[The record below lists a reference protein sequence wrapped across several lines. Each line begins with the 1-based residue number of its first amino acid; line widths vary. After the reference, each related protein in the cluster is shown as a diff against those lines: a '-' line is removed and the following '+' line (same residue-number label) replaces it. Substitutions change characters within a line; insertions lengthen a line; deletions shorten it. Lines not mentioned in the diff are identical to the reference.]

1 MWSMWWTSRMKF
13 TLSRSRHARQ
23 TRQASKPQSW
33 QCRKAH
39 KLVTAMSIASNNKR
53 VNNTIHKFLN
63 FTIMANLILA
73 SKREVKSGAQMW
85 HVYQH
90 ENGAKVAE
98 SEYYFSLPI
107 KALKYAF
114 LLRKRTGAIIPKAIY
129 TKLMADVSASKA
141 QAEPSESAPESEQV
155 AELSALGKAYEQMKA
170 KHPDSIL
177 LFRCGDFYEAYGDDA
192 KTASEVLGITLT
204 RTSRKDIT
212 AQMAG
217 FPHHALDTYLP
228 KLVRAGKRVAICDEP
243 TKVAEKVEPAK
254 KATRKSAKKESK

>member
-1 MWSMWWTSRMKF
+1 
-13 TLSRSRHARQ
+13 
-23 TRQASKPQSW
+23 
-33 QCRKAH
+33 
-39 KLVTAMSIASNNKR
+39 
-53 VNNTIHKFLN
+53 
-63 FTIMANLILA
+63 MANLILA

-98 SEYYFSLPI
+98 SEFYFALPY
-107 KALKYAF
+107 KALRYAF
-114 LLRKRTGAIIPKAIY
+114 MLRKRTGAIIPKAIY

-141 QAEPSESAPESEQV
+141 QAEPSAESAPQAEQASEP
-155 AELSALGKAYEQMKA
+155 SALAKAYEQMKA

-192 KTASEVLGITLT
+192 RTASEVLGITLT

-243 TKVAEKVEPAK
+243 SKVAEKVEPAK

>member
-1 MWSMWWTSRMKF
+1 
-13 TLSRSRHARQ
+13 
-23 TRQASKPQSW
+23 
-33 QCRKAH
+33 
-39 KLVTAMSIASNNKR
+39 
-53 VNNTIHKFLN
+53 
-63 FTIMANLILA
+63 MANLILA

-98 SEYYFSLPI
+98 SEFYFALPY
-107 KALKYAF
+107 KALRYAF
-114 LLRKRTGAIIPKAIY
+114 MLRKRTGAIIPKAIY

-141 QAEPSESAPESEQV
+141 QAEPSAESAPQAEQV
-155 AELSALGKAYEQMKA
+155 SEPSALAKAYEQMKA
-170 KHPDSIL
+170 KHPESIL

-192 KTASEVLGITLT
+192 RTASEVLGITLT